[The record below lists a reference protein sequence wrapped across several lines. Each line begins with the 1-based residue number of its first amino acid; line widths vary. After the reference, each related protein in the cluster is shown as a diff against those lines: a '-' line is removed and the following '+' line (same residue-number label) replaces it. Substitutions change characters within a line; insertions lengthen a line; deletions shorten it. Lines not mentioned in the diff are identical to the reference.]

1 MDSLLAT
8 LGLPNSKFA
17 PDCKF
22 FYEGQPVSLSCINCD
37 GCPRKIE
44 THEKLCTTPNGL
56 DYHMDC
62 AADKLLKYSADCV
75 NAEVALNR
83 VIVKGSSGG
92 TLDANRDEL
101 AKAFKNKRVA
111 QQALDDLLFSRNITY
126 HERFQEYMD
135 MKKAEKGPLTGGDE
149 VR

>member
-44 THEKLCTTPNGL
+44 THEKLRTTRKGL
-56 DYHMDC
+56 DFHLACASQCLIQCSKDC
-62 AADKLLKYSADCV
+62 IDAECDVNKALVNMRDGDGTDLHSEELQEAFLKKT
-75 NAEVALNR
+75 R
-83 VIVKGSSGG
+83 
-92 TLDANRDEL
+92 
-101 AKAFKNKRVA
+101 A
-111 QQALDDLLFSRNITY
+111 QQAFDDLMESRDITY

-135 MKKAEKGPLTGGDE
+135 MKKAENGPPTGGDE

>member
-37 GCPRKIE
+37 GCPHKIE

-56 DYHMDC
+56 DFHMVC
-62 AADKLLKYSADCV
+62 AARCLLKCSADCV
-75 NAEVALNR
+75 NAEVALNQA
-83 VIVKGSSGG
+83 IIKGSRNP
-92 TLDANRDEL
+92 TLNPSSDEL
-101 AKAFKNKRVA
+101 AKAYKNKRA
-111 QQALDDLLFSRNITY
+111 LQQTLEDLLLSRNITY

-135 MKKAEKGPLTGGDE
+135 MKKAEKGPLQGDDE